1 MTEDEAAALADDL
14 IEGYPGG
21 KPAFLYMQGMRD
33 LVGADAD
40 AYAAFEDRFAELT
53 GYRAT
58 VPDPVTAVVHPKPAR
73 LSDDEMRDAVQAAV
87 ADAFSAPFDGTKRRM
102 KTLIDRARG
111 NCAHLDAP
119 HKMVR
124 DAIAEEERA
133 LWAAWND

>member
-14 IEGYPGG
+14 IQGYPGG
-21 KPAFLYMQGMRD
+21 KPAVLYMQGMRD
-33 LVGADAD
+33 LMGADAD

-58 VPDPVTAVVHPKPAR
+58 APDPVAVSVLPKPAR
-73 LSDDEMRDAVQAAV
+73 LSEEEMREAVQAAV

-111 NCAHLDAP
+111 NCAHMDAP

-133 LWAAWND
+133 LWEAWND